1 MIVKKLS
8 DVSGGAF
15 PGARYNEMKV
25 AAGVG
30 GPKGMGKGGG
40 GGGEG
45 RGGFVCL

>member
-25 AAGVG
+25 AAGG
-30 GPKGMGKGGG
+30 SANGD
-40 GGGEG
+40 GE
-45 RGGFVCL
+45 RE